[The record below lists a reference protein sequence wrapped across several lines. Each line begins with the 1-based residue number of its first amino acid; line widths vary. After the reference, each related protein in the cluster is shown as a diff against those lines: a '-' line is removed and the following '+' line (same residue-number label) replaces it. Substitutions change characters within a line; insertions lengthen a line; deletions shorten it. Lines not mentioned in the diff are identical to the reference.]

1 VAVVVVA
8 QGSLRQRE
16 ATALMPLQAMARRA
30 DRLVLLPVLLVAWDL
45 RAEAGAILAVLVVAA
60 GLRDLLA
67 AMVGLEKPF

>member
-1 VAVVVVA
+1 
-8 QGSLRQRE
+8 
-16 ATALMPLQAMARRA
+16 MPLQAMARRA